1 MIRIKVIS
9 QPQVLSSLQS
19 NQLVELHQDFVAYQK
34 EIFKTP
40 AGSGP
45 TISITPG
52 ILFENNVI
60 ACAFDDADNV
70 VGYILFRNLT
80 GELNIRCI
88 YVNPQVRQLGVMTA
102 MLNAI
107 LRFEAYHKVSAN
119 LPPKTDAVAA
129 YFESNNYTKVRDQM
143 TGWLCYFRDF
153 VKGPRPLTDRP
164 QFVEY
169 PPLHV

>member
-19 NQLVELHQDFVAYQK
+19 NQLVELHKDFVACQK
-34 EIFKTP
+34 ELFDTP
-40 AGSGP
+40 AGSSP

-70 VGYILFRNLT
+70 VGYVLFRNLT
-80 GELNIRCI
+80 GELSFRCI
-88 YVNPQVRQLGVMTA
+88 YVNPLVRMKGVMTA
-102 MLNAI
+102 MLNAV
-107 LRFEAYHKVSAN
+107 LRFEHYHKVSVN
-119 LPPKTDAVAA
+119 LPPCVEAVAA
-129 YFESNNYTKVRDQM
+129 YFESIEYTKIRDQM
-143 TGWLCYFRDF
+143 TGWLCYFRHF
-153 VKGPRPLTDRP
+153 VKEPRPLTDRP